1 MVGKGSDW
9 RRCNAQGMV
18 VRKRVGGGQMNNEV
32 TFLEY

>member
-18 VRKRVGGGQMNNEV
+18 VRKRVGGGTDEQ
-32 TFLEY
+32 